1 MPNGFEPVFDQSSEI
16 LILGS
21 FPSVLSREQA
31 FYYGNPRNRFWRLI
45 GEIYGEDIGN
55 SVAEKT
61 AFLLRRHI
69 ALWDVVTSCDI
80 IGSLDANIKN
90 PVIANLPELVA
101 AAPIK
106 KIFCNGGKSY
116 ELLKR
121 YFPSFAP
128 MTDALPSTSPAN
140 VRFDKTVWIAALKP
154 FAKRETNL

>member
-1 MPNGFEPVFDQSSEI
+1 MPKGFEPVYDRSSEI

-45 GEIYGEDIGN
+45 GEIYGEDVGA
-55 SVAEKT
+55 STAEKT
-61 AFLLRRHI
+61 AFLHRHRI

-101 AAPIK
+101 AAPIR
-106 KIFCNGGKSY
+106 KIFCNGSKSY

-121 YFPSFAP
+121 HFPSLAP

-140 VRFDKTVWIAALKP
+140 VRFDKTAWTKALKP
-154 FAKRETNL
+154 FAKRETTC

>member
-1 MPNGFEPVFDQSSEI
+1 MLKGFKPVYDNFSEI

-31 FYYGNPRNRFWRLI
+31 FYYGNPRNRFWRLLA
-45 GEIYGEDIGN
+45 EIYGEEVGN
-55 SVAEKT
+55 STTEKT
-61 AFLLRRHI
+61 AFLLRHRI

-90 PVIANLPELVA
+90 PEIAKLPELVA

-106 KIFCNGGKSY
+106 KIFCNGSKSY

-121 YFPSFAP
+121 HFPSLVP

-140 VRFDKTVWIAALKP
+140 VRFDKTVWFAALKP
-154 FAKRETNL
+154 FVKR